1 MAVNTTDERG
11 VGLQR
16 SVGFW
21 GLMFVSLGSIIGS
34 GWLLGALNVAKE
46 AGPSGIISWILGALM
61 LSTLA
66 LIYAELGATYPV
78 AGGTARFAYF
88 SHGPI
93 AGFLSG
99 WSSWLQ
105 AVFIAPVEVIAA
117 LTYLSSVHWVNQ
129 HFDMVQSSGLLNG
142 RGLIVAILAMV
153 GFTALNMA
161 GAKLMAESNTGI
173 VIWKTAVPI
182 LTIVVIAFLSFHIG
196 NFHTGSDHGGGGGFA
211 PAGIHGIFA
220 AMPVGVVFALQG
232 FEQAAQ
238 LAGEALNPRKDIS
251 RAILTAMAIGA
262 GIYLLL
268 EVVFVGAIKPSN
280 LSSGWSN
287 PLGGSG
293 ASDYG
298 AWYTLA
304 LAVGATWLGTVLII
318 DAVISPGG
326 TGLVYLGTTARIS
339 YAIGEEQE
347 MPSALTKTNSRGV
360 PYVSLLV
367 ALVVGI
373 CAFGPFKSWSSIV
386 SIVTDTTAVMYAFAP
401 VALGALQKHDN
412 ADRVRPYKM
421 PFPAILLP
429 AGFAFA
435 DLLIYWTGWD
445 FMWKLDILIIVGF
458 IIFFIGA
465 AAMKT
470 DSIKKIKH
478 AAWIAPWLIGLTV
491 ISSMG
496 RYGAWG
502 PKSIPDPDHPGQFT
516 YNTAFHN
523 WLSRDHQFLPSFV
536 DLAVVIVFSL
546 LIYYWAVSLVM
557 DQPDVDAAIERD
569 AHQINFIT
577 EQ

>member
-1 MAVNTTDERG
+1 MALNATEERG
-11 VGLQR
+11 PGLQR
-16 SVGFW
+16 SVGFY

-88 SHGPI
+88 SHGPV

-117 LTYLSSVHWVNQ
+117 LTYLNSVHAINK
-129 HFDMVQSSGLLNG
+129 HFDMVQASGLLNG

-161 GAKLMAESNTGI
+161 GAKLMAESNSGI

-182 LTIVVIAFLSFHIG
+182 VTIVVIFFLSFHGG
-196 NFHTGSDHGGGGGFA
+196 NFHTGSDHGSGGGFA

-220 AMPVGVVFALQG
+220 AMPVGVVFAMQG

-280 LSSGWSN
+280 LVSGWGN
-287 PLGGSG
+287 PLGGTG
-293 ASDYG
+293 AGDYG

-304 LAVGATWLGTVLII
+304 LAVGAGWLGTVLII

-339 YAIGEEQE
+339 YAIGEERE

-360 PYVSLLV
+360 PYVSLIV
-367 ALVVGI
+367 AAVVGI

-401 VALGALQKHDN
+401 VALGALKKHDT
-412 ADRVRPYKM
+412 ADRVRPYLM
-421 PFPAILLP
+421 PAPKIFLP

-435 DLLIYWTGWD
+435 NLLIYWTGWD
-445 FMWKLDILIIVGF
+445 FMWKLDILLILGF
-458 IIFFIGA
+458 VFFFVGA
-465 AAMKT
+465 AVMKT
-470 DSIKKIKH
+470 NALSKIKN
-478 AAWIAPWLIGLTV
+478 AIWIAPWLIGMTI
-491 ISSMG
+491 ISSLG

-502 PKSIPDPDHPGQFT
+502 PTSIADPTKKGAFT
-516 YNTAFHN
+516 YNTAYHN
-523 WLSRDHQFLPSFV
+523 WLSRYHDFLPAEV

-546 LIYYWAVSLVM
+546 VIYYWALTCVM
-557 DQPDVDAAIERD
+557 EQADVDAAIDRD
-569 AHQINFIT
+569 ANQINFMA
-577 EQ
+577 E